1 VYTAQHLRPIVLTT
15 RLVSRALA
23 VVVLLLA
30 LAPPARAATISPPP
44 PEHRADPSLTTY
56 IKRLGPFKIGAYE
69 TLQKTV
75 TAKPPAV
82 AGAIVAMDTR
92 VVDAKGAV
100 IPQQVTMLHHLL
112 FTNGGPDDRRR
123 DAQCPDR
130 TTRERFWG
138 TSEELRPLTLP
149 AGYGYPTDPA
159 DKWRAIL
166 MVMHHR
172 AGERTFFLQY
182 RVTVDTRPTIPVKPF
197 WLSIVPCSPD
207 PQWTVTGEGAKTATR
222 DAVFTMPKA
231 GRIVAAGGHLH
242 GGARSIELSQPR
254 CDGRT
259 LVRNRPAYAPAADPL
274 YKVRP
279 LLHEPDPKN
288 ISWWQSATGWPIK
301 KGERLKVTAVYDNT
315 RPHTRVMGIE
325 HIYVAPPLDP
335 KAAAGCSPAPADAV
349 ELGAEFAHPRMTPPS
364 VTLTLARLDADGV
377 ARATTSGTGN
387 KRSVKGPIA
396 SVFVRDFTYGPQQL
410 TVRRG
415 ATVRWHF
422 ADKTTHDVTLA
433 NGPVG
438 FASPWLR
445 AGGRY
450 SHTFKQPGTYLLQC
464 SLHAAYMSQVVKVT
478 RERPRRPDADPRP
491 R

>member
-1 VYTAQHLRPIVLTT
+1 V
-15 RLVSRALA
+15 
-23 VVVLLLA
+23 
-30 LAPPARAATISPPP
+30 TI
-44 PEHRADPSLTTY
+44 RD
-56 IKRLGPFKIGAYE
+56 
-69 TLQKTV
+69 V
-75 TAKPPAV
+75 
-82 AGAIVAMDTR
+82 
-92 VVDAKGAV
+92 
-100 IPQQVTMLHHLL
+100 MLHHTV
-112 FTNGGPDDRRR
+112 FRRLWHR
-123 DAQCPDR
+123 R
-130 TTRERFWG
+130 TVHPCTSRLGEAFYGTGEENQTLRF
-138 TSEELRPLTLP
+138 P
-149 AGYGYPTDPA
+149 AGYGYRLRRA
-159 DKWRAIL
+159 DRWRLNAML
-166 MVMHHR
+166 MSHST
-172 AGERTFFLQY
+172 RTMDVYVQY
-182 RVTVDTRPTIPVKPF
+182 RVRVEVSRRLTPVRAFWVRANGCGHAVSYAIHGGGAAGSTAYKTFSWKVPF
-197 WLSIVPCSPD
+197 S
-207 PQWTVTGEGAKTATR
+207 
-222 DAVFTMPKA
+222 